1 VTVVFASG
9 LNAVFIESS
18 QLNSI
23 GEATAT
29 AEAGGAETDAET
41 DAEREADVGLSPSLH
56 AVTSAAAQAN
66 QRKDKRPPRRRTRV
80 CPVEIFIGLT
90 DPWDI
95 GTCSVLCIL
104 AASKFIA
111 ERKNDR

>member
-1 VTVVFASG
+1 

-18 QLNSI
+18 QLNSAA
-23 GEATAT
+23 EATAT

-41 DAEREADVGLSPSLH
+41 DAEREARVGSSPSLH

-66 QRKDKRPPRRRTRV
+66 QRKDKRLPRRRSRV
-80 CPVEIFIGLT
+80 CPVEIFIGLS

-95 GTCSVLCIL
+95 GTCSVLRIL
-104 AASKFIA
+104 AASIFIA